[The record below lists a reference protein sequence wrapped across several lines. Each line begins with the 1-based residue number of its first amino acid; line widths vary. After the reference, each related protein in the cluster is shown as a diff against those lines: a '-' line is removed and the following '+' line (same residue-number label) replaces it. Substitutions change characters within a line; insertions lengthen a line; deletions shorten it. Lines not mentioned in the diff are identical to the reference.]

1 MTDASQNPASPAH
14 DKIIDAAMMLSTE
27 QPWSSVSVRD
37 IVEAADVPLSDFVA
51 NFSGKQDVLSAF
63 ARRIDGIVMAAETD
77 WDSEETPRDRL
88 FDIMMRRFD
97 ALSPYKGAIKALMRE
112 ARRNPSLA
120 MGGGCQLSRSMQWM
134 LEAAGISNSGPLA
147 CTRKSALSLAYLA
160 VLRTWLQDDSVDQAT
175 TMASLDA
182 QLRRLEELAQ
192 TVQRPFSRGGFN
204 PFRARQ
210 KGWASGGE
218 ATDAAV

>member
-1 MTDASQNPASPAH
+1 MTDASQNPASSAH
-14 DKIIDAAMMLSTE
+14 DKLIDAAMMLSTE
-27 QPWSSVSVRD
+27 QPWSSVTVRD

-51 NFSGKQDVLSAF
+51 NFSGKQDVLTAF
-63 ARRIDGIVMAAETD
+63 ARRVDGIVMASEAD

-97 ALSPYKGAIKALMRE
+97 ALTPYKGAIKALMRE

-120 MGGGCQLSRSMQWM
+120 MGGGCQVSRSMQWM
-134 LEAAGISNSGPLA
+134 LEAAGISNAGPLSRA
-147 CTRKSALSLAYLA
+147 RTSALSLAYLS

-175 TMASLDA
+175 TMAALDA

-192 TVQRPFSRGGFN
+192 SVQRPFSRGGFN

-210 KGWASGGE
+210 KGWAAGDG
-218 ATDAAV
+218 APDASV